1 MIYAIF
7 LSQIVPNDGI
17 KTTPRRAHE
26 GQARAKYNFL
36 AQTHL
41 ELSLAKGELVV
52 ITRKV
57 DDNWFEGKIGGRK
70 GTTVILRL
78 SN

>member
-1 MIYAIF
+1 M
-7 LSQIVPNDGI
+7 
-17 KTTPRRAHE
+17 KTTPRKAHE

-52 ITRKV
+52 ITRRV
-57 DDNWFEGKIGGRK
+57 DDNWLEGKIGGRK
-70 GTTVILRL
+70 GKTQYSFNYIVCFKHME
-78 SN
+78 

>member
-1 MIYAIF
+1 M
-7 LSQIVPNDGI
+7 
-17 KTTPRRAHE
+17 KTTPRKAHE

-52 ITRKV
+52 ITRRV
-57 DDNWFEGKIGGRK
+57 DDNWLEGKIGGRK
-70 GTTVILRL
+70 GKRYVHLYHYL
-78 SN
+78 PN

>member
-1 MIYAIF
+1 M
-7 LSQIVPNDGI
+7 
-17 KTTPRRAHE
+17 KTTTRKAHE

-52 ITRKV
+52 ITRRI
-57 DDNWFEGKIGGRK
+57 DDNWLEGKIGGRK
-70 GTTVILRL
+70 GSTQFLYRL
-78 SN
+78 IQKFSLYFKVFLYN

>member
-1 MIYAIF
+1 M
-7 LSQIVPNDGI
+7 
-17 KTTPRRAHE
+17 KTTTRKAHE

-52 ITRKV
+52 ITRRI
-57 DDNWFEGKIGGRK
+57 DDNWLEGKIGGRK
-70 GTTVILRL
+70 G
-78 SN
+78 SNQFFDKPIQKCPLHFKIFLTN